1 MLACMPRPCGSTEP
15 PPPASLLRSI
25 VARDGA
31 VQRVPDLPASLRGC
45 IDHLTIEVA
54 KVQGISEWI
63 GEDLVRLVGE

>member
-1 MLACMPRPCGSTEP
+1 M
-15 PPPASLLRSI
+15 
-25 VARDGA
+25 
-31 VQRVPDLPASLRGC
+31 QRVPDLPASLRGC